1 VGFAAKAT
9 GKKFIFKL
17 RRMYAQ
23 PIPAKSGLVAFG
35 GFFFWFVIPP
45 IDRTGKHY
53 YNMRERGL
61 FLFLFEVIMS
71 NRDTIRIDPES
82 GEFAAQDKIGL
93 LQIIRGED
101 IGREFELKPGKNIIG
116 RQKSCSINIL
126 NNSISR
132 VHAQVDCNPN
142 ATPEKRYIIS
152 DLQSTNGT
160 RVNNEDVARIALRDG
175 DRVQFGH
182 VVCKFMEV
190 DSLERNFLQEI
201 KKLIDYDG
209 RTELLQ
215 IRSFYQRLENAI
227 LSAETSQHSLTVLMM
242 DLDGLKQI
250 NEAHGHLAGSQVIV
264 KIARLI
270 NKELTPQGVVG
281 IYGGDEF
288 AAYLDNTSKVRAV
301 ERADHLRS
309 LIAEMSFEDKGVD
322 KKVTIS
328 IGVAEYPDDALE
340 MMQLVSCA
348 DKALFKAKSSGKN
361 CVVAYDPSMTQTTK
375 E

>member
-1 VGFAAKAT
+1 
-9 GKKFIFKL
+9 
-17 RRMYAQ
+17 
-23 PIPAKSGLVAFG
+23 
-35 GFFFWFVIPP
+35 
-45 IDRTGKHY
+45 
-53 YNMRERGL
+53 
-61 FLFLFEVIMS
+61 MS